1 MTFQK
6 FLLLLLVGVFASTL
20 VIVILFVIINMC
32 IRRKAAKYAAMSV
45 NHTKSSYE
53 MNNSFKHVGQED
65 IRPPLPPR
73 TQLDT
78 QSMTNSYEE
87 VPENLTVANQTSCLQ
102 DVVMS
107 HPPKTHISF
116 QDNNSASESYDDVD
130 QLQNV
135 TNSYKEVPE
144 NLTVANQTSCL
155 QDVVISHPPKTHISF
170 QDNNSASES
179 YDDVDQLQNAP
190 CSYEDVASLP
200 DYLVVDPPPLQNESD
215 NGSEN
220 YDDVDELHEDN
231 EDYDD
236 VG

>member
-1 MTFQK
+1 MIFQK
-6 FLLLLLVGVFASTL
+6 FLLLILVGVFASSL
-20 VIVILFVIINMC
+20 VIVVLFVIISMC

-53 MNNSFKHVGQED
+53 MNSFKHVGEED

-87 VPENLTVANQTSCLQ
+87 VPENPTLADETSSLQ
-102 DVVMS
+102 EPVIS
-107 HPPKTHISF
+107 QPPETQISF
-116 QDNNSASESYDDVD
+116 QDN
-130 QLQNV
+130 
-135 TNSYKEVPE
+135 
-144 NLTVANQTSCL
+144 
-155 QDVVISHPPKTHISF
+155 I
-170 QDNNSASES
+170 SASES

-190 CSYEDVASLP
+190 RSYEDVVSLP
-200 DYLVVDPPPLQNESD
+200 DYLEVDPSPLQNESD

-220 YDDVDELHEDN
+220 YDDVDQLHEDN